1 MTDLF
6 LRAAGWRGC
15 AMPRYM
21 VGGYEEYSVLHL
33 VPVSG
38 EHGVELPVELYQRW
52 RRARAELDAVQR
64 DVVAHLR
71 RVGGRD
77 AIPEE
82 LWESGDRSGTSRAAP
97 WDSR

>member
-1 MTDLF
+1 
-6 LRAAGWRGC
+6 
-15 AMPRYM
+15 MPRYM
-21 VGGYEEYSVLHL
+21 VGGYDDYSVLHL

-38 EHGVELPVELYQRW
+38 DHGVELPAELYQR
-52 RRARAELDAVQR
+52 RRQARAELDAVQR

-77 AIPEE
+77 AKPEE
-82 LWESGDRSGTSRAAP
+82 LWESRDRPGASRAAP